1 VIWVFLFLLLIL
13 IVEIN
18 NALLARHALNINIVP
33 SNEIPDIDM
42 TEVGTELSAANDN
55 ALLQCYLNGLMRIL
69 KRKILFLFSP
79 NLRKK
84 RESVKLKNSANKI
97 PIRRSSRT
105 TPSVYRDKEKQ
116 ESSAPTTS
124 GVQENPVLLKKDKK
138 LK

>member
-1 VIWVFLFLLLIL
+1 VFLFLLLIL

-79 NLRKK
+79 SLRKK

-105 TPSVYRDKEKQ
+105 TTSVYRDKEKQ

>member
-1 VIWVFLFLLLIL
+1 VFLFLLLIL

-42 TEVGTELSAANDN
+42 TEVGTELSSANDN

-84 RESVKLKNSANKI
+84 ESVKLKNSANKI

>member
-84 RESVKLKNSANKI
+84 ESVKLKNSANKI

>member
-1 VIWVFLFLLLIL
+1 VFLFLLLIL